1 MQNILVHTVA
11 IYISCM
17 CTKFEDDISNNKKV
31 MTEVLKL
38 NIENP
43 EI

>member
-1 MQNILVHTVA
+1 MQNIIVHTVA
-11 IYISCM
+11 IYINCM
-17 CTKFEDDISNNKKV
+17 CTKFEDDISYNKKV

-38 NIENP
+38 NIEKY